1 MIILYLL
8 KIFNIQF
15 AIHTKPNFKRFS
27 RIHTHHTV
35 AESEEFWQAT
45 GQSNLADRMEDRSA
59 GQSAVVR
66 VRKLPNFGS
75 FCCGQPFVYANN
87 SLIVQWPA
95 RIFHFYSY
103 CASSRLLSI

>member
-1 MIILYLL
+1 MINLYLL

-15 AIHTKPNFKRFS
+15 AVTKPNFKRFS

-59 GQSAVVR
+59 GQSAVVW
-66 VRKLPNFGS
+66 VRKPNFGR
-75 FCCGQPFVYANN
+75 FCCGHRLYAN
-87 SLIVQWPA
+87 
-95 RIFHFYSY
+95 
-103 CASSRLLSI
+103 